1 MKKNRYLLCLLVTA
15 LLVFAA
21 LPRLEIGEGGLD
33 GIFAASWLFFAFCA
47 AAGNL
52 SSLLYNSP
60 MKRADRR
67 NKKQKSMQMPKRM
80 PG

>member
-1 MKKNRYLLCLLVTA
+1 MKKNRYLLCLLGTA
-15 LLVFAA
+15 LLVFSA
-21 LPRLEIGEGGLD
+21 LPRLELGGSGLD

-52 SSLLYNSP
+52 SSLLYTSP
-60 MKRADRR
+60 MKRAGRR
-67 NKKQKSMQMPKRM
+67 NNNQKNRQMPKRM